1 MTSRRNNQCLKGWGI
16 EVGMPAKQTNMGNDV
31 YGSVRN
37 TYTRQQAQ
45 ITPRGNICAM
55 YTVPGEYGMVLVIA
69 YLRPSAAHKMQLAA
83 LCVLSTAS
91 KKTGAGLAAF
101 QRAAWGVVLSTS
113 RKPEGQCAV
122 FHDAIWWVGRGSP
135 PEAGSADFL
144 VPWVQKT
151 TLSCSCG

>member
-1 MTSRRNNQCLKGWGI
+1 
-16 EVGMPAKQTNMGNDV
+16 
-31 YGSVRN
+31 
-37 TYTRQQAQ
+37 
-45 ITPRGNICAM
+45 M

-135 PEAGSADFL
+135 LEAGSADFL
-144 VPWVQKT
+144 VP
-151 TLSCSCG
+151 